1 MISGRKDRRLSP
13 CPGDGDS
20 LGGDLG
26 CDGDDLGC
34 EGDGDGLGGDLGC
47 DGDDGVTASHGYQI

>member
-13 CPGDGDS
+13 CPGDGDG
-20 LGGDLG
+20 LGG
-26 CDGDDLGC
+26 DLGC